1 MEHKVKV
8 VTAVSIELSSNGI
21 SSAEETIKST
31 SKLYLLALSFAN
43 LFNSFEG
50 STPYIFVTL
59 LGS

>member
-31 SKLYLLALSFAN
+31 SKLYLLALS
-43 LFNSFEG
+43 
-50 STPYIFVTL
+50 TPYIFVTL